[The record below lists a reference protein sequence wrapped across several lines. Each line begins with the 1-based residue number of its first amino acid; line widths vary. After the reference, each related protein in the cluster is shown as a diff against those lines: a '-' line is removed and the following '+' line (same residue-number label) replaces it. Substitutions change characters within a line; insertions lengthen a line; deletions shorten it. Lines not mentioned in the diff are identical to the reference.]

1 MYKGINESEDVFMVR
16 RTKEEAAAT
25 RDSVLLAALD
35 LFSDKG
41 YSRTTFSDIA
51 NQIGKT
57 RGAVYWHFEN
67 KQALLSELIEYLYE
81 HEAEW
86 VGVSTREVNTLEEL
100 RAIFVDYARTI
111 LDDPVSRKFAFFMN
125 YQMEW
130 SEKLLAETHVRL
142 NELRATSVQDFQ
154 YHFSLPTIAE
164 RLRADVDVDVLT
176 STLLAFWLG
185 ARKMFLE
192 EFANTES
199 AEEFD
204 LKQRIGDGFDLIM
217 RGALK

>member
-1 MYKGINESEDVFMVR
+1 MAR

-25 RDSVLLAALD
+25 RESVLLAALD
-35 LFSDKG
+35 LFSEKG
-41 YSRTTFSDIA
+41 YSHTTFSDIA
-51 NQIGKT
+51 KRIGKT

-67 KQALLSELIEYLYE
+67 KQALLSALIEHLYA

-86 VGVSTREVNTLEEL
+86 VGVGTREVNTLEDM
-100 RAIFVDYARTI
+100 RTMFVNYARTV
-111 LDDPVSRKFAFFMN
+111 LDDPLSRSFAFFMN

-142 NELRATSVQDFQ
+142 NELRASSVEEFQ
-154 YHFSLPTIAE
+154 KHFSIPEIAD
-164 RLRADVDVDVLT
+164 RLRSDVNVEALT
-176 STLLAFWLG
+176 STLIAFWLG
-185 ARKMFLE
+185 VRKMFLE

-204 LKQRIGDGFDLIM
+204 LEQRIGEGFDLIM

>member
-1 MYKGINESEDVFMVR
+1 MAR

-25 RDSVLLAALD
+25 RESVLLAALD
-35 LFSDKG
+35 LFSEKG

-51 NQIGKT
+51 KRIGKT
-57 RGAVYWHFEN
+57 RGAVYWHFN
-67 KQALLSELIEYLYE
+67 SKQALLSELIEYLHEYE
-81 HEAEW
+81 ARV
-86 VGVSTREVNTLEEL
+86 VGVERRAVSTIEEM
-100 RAIFVDYARTI
+100 RSVFVDYARTI
-111 LDDPVSRKFAFFMN
+111 VDDPICWKFAFFIN

-142 NELRATSVQDFQ
+142 NELRAASVEEFQ
-154 YHFSLPTIAE
+154 ACFLLPEIAD
-164 RLRADVDVDVLT
+164 RLRPDVNVEALT
-176 STLLAFWLG
+176 SMLIAFWLG
-185 ARKMFLE
+185 VRKMFLE

-199 AEEFD
+199 AEKFD